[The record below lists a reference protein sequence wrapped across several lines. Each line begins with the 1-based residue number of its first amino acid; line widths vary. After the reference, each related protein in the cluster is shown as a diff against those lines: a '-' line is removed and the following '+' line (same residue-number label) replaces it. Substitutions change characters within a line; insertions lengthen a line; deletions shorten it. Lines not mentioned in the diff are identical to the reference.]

1 MDRDL
6 KIAILEKVTDILDD
20 IDLPETFSIN
30 ITYYG
35 EDEAPSITYNV
46 KELIV
51 NNGWNAQEK
60 PREVEE

>member
-1 MDRDL
+1 MNRDL
-6 KIAILEKVTDILDD
+6 KISILEKVTDILDD

-51 NNGWNAQEK
+51 NK
-60 PREVEE
+60 DIEE